1 MKVKDLIAAL
11 LKSDQE
17 GDIAVSILFTKSGT
31 YGVIEVGGCEVARI
45 ADDYEP
51 RPLRGVLRG

>member
-17 GDIAVSILFTKSGT
+17 GDVAVSILFTKGGT

-45 ADDYEP
+45 DDDYKP
-51 RPLRGVLRG
+51 RPLKGVLRG